1 MMKRKK
7 YERKHWDNTTRE
19 EIEKEHYPIY
29 WEVTDGEIIIEN
41 RRGEKLSKHHLVY
54 TTEITFIQ
62 ERIGECDYSGE
73 ICCV

>member
-19 EIEKEHYPIY
+19 EIENEHYPIY
-29 WEVTDGEIIIEN
+29 WKINNDEISITN
-41 RRGEKLSKHHLVY
+41 RRGKKLSKHHLVY
-54 TTEITFIQ
+54 TTEITFIK
-62 ERIGECDYSGE
+62 ERIGECNFSGE